1 MKNITLWIGGIMFAL
16 LVFVMF
22 AGQYL
27 PFIDQTL
34 TPEKHRWS
42 QDERL
47 ILPPYEPS
55 SKNLLGSDKDGVD
68 NLSKIIMGTKETL
81 LIIFSITALR
91 YMIAVPLGLSAY
103 RKSGVAN
110 SILTVWNQ
118 LFSYL
123 PTLFSAILL
132 LSLPFLL
139 FASWRLLWVIL
150 ILAAIE
156 VGRVAYLIQQQIHQ
170 ISREPFV
177 EAGHAL
183 GLSPWRLTRSY
194 FIPTMIP
201 EIVVNFCVDLG
212 KVTLLIGQ
220 LGVLSIFLS
229 QEWVEVN
236 EMSMILMNTSN
247 NWMSLLASMRA
258 DIYVS
263 KFTYIFYPALA
274 IMFTIL
280 TFNVLGEGIRRHFNR
295 RIHNYL

>member
-1 MKNITLWIGGIMFAL
+1 MRNLTLWIGAIMFTL
-16 LVFVMF
+16 LMFVTF
-22 AGQYL
+22 AGPYL

-55 SKNLLGSDKDGVD
+55 SHNLLGSDKDGVD
-68 NLSKIIMGTKETL
+68 NLSKIIVGAKETL

-91 YMIAVPLGLSAY
+91 YMIAVPLGLLAY
-103 RKSGVAN
+103 QKKGLAN
-110 SILTVWNQ
+110 SILTAWNQ

-123 PTLFSAILL
+123 PTLFSAVLL

-139 FASWRLLWVIL
+139 FATWRLLWVIF

-156 VGRVAYLIQQQIHQ
+156 IGRVAYMIQQQTYQ
-170 ISREPFV
+170 ISREPYV
-177 EAGHAL
+177 EAGYAL
-183 GLSPWRLTRSY
+183 GLRPWRLTKSY
-194 FIPTMIP
+194 FIPALMP
-201 EIVVNFCVDLG
+201 EIIVHFCVDLG

-229 QEWVEVN
+229 QEWVEVGA
-236 EMSMILMNTSN
+236 MSMKLMNTSH

-280 TFNVLGEGIRRHFNR
+280 TFNVLGEGIRAHFNR
-295 RIHNYL
+295 RTHHSL